1 MYTHTHTHFYRNAHT
16 KVAVEWYRKLNQY
29 AIPHLVCLTH
39 GDRLY
44 AECADEEQ
52 SERDVAYT
60 KKAIKKQ
67 VEVCAYMF
75 FFFYLLYTLP
85 KYGYLFHY
93 SYACNFTVL
102 YVTCFC

>member
-1 MYTHTHTHFYRNAHT
+1 MSLTCRNAHT
-16 KVAVEWYRKLNQY
+16 KAAVKWYKRLNQY

-52 SERDVAYT
+52 SGIVDFAYA

-67 VEVCAYMF
+67 VEVWQSMNVQQDLSNHGRNVTMT
-75 FFFYLLYTLP
+75 FYVHDR
-85 KYGYLFHY
+85 LF
-93 SYACNFTVL
+93 AGKL
-102 YVTCFC
+102 